1 MEAVPQPPYTLSAT
15 IVLYHNPPELLH
27 RTVTSLYRA
36 AVKAR
41 DAGLLREVHL
51 SLVDNSCNV
60 SYRDALSKEAGDFP
74 QDVFFRI
81 DYFPAPENRGFG
93 AGQNRGLQ
101 GVESDMHLVLNPDV
115 ELDTGALQ
123 AGLAHLHRDPG
134 IALLSP
140 RVFAGDGRQEFLCKR
155 YPTVFVLLLRA
166 FAPAFVRN
174 RFRARLDHYEMVD
187 VCTAEC
193 PAEVPLASGCFMLSP
208 TAVLRAI
215 EGFDERYFLYFE
227 DFDLSLRLATQG
239 RLVYDPAMRIV
250 HHGGYAARK
259 GMRHIQ
265 YFIASGIR
273 FFSTY
278 GWRWI

>member
-1 MEAVPQPPYTLSAT
+1 MDAVPQPPYSLSAT
-15 IVLYHNPPELLH
+15 IVLYHSPPGLLH
-27 RTVTSLYRA
+27 RTVTSLYQA
-36 AVKAR
+36 GEHAR
-41 DAGLLREVHL
+41 DAGLLREIRL
-51 SLVDNSCNV
+51 LLVDNSCDV
-60 SYRDALSKEAGDFP
+60 AYRDALSEKLEGFP
-74 QDVFFRI
+74 QDDFFRI

-101 GVESDMHLVLNPDV
+101 GVDSDVHLVLNPDV
-115 ELDTGALQ
+115 ELEKGALQ
-123 AGLAHLHRDPG
+123 AGLAHLRRDAG

-140 RVFAGDGRQEFLCKR
+140 RVFAGDGEQEFLCKR

-166 FAPAFVRN
+166 FAPAFLRN
-174 RFRARLDHYEMVD
+174 RFRARLAHYEMVD
-187 VCTAEC
+187 VCTADR

-208 TAVLRAI
+208 TAGLRAI
-215 EGFDERYFLYFE
+215 DGFDERFCLYFV

-239 RLVYDPAMRIV
+239 RLVYEPAMRIV
-250 HHGGYAARK
+250 HHGGYTAQK
-259 GMRHIQ
+259 GLRHIR